1 MQPLQVVSIIV
12 VIRCENK
19 YLLVQRSLED
29 DIFPGKWQN
38 AGGKVEIGE
47 KIEDAIKR
55 EIMEETG
62 ISFGK
67 STPKFLMS
75 YSWKKDDSAPCR
87 LGLIFLEVLEGKIG
101 DYCVK
106 LESDLIDYKWVSL
119 EDAKTMDLIG
129 QDSPTGTY
137 GQLKKAAELLK
148 F

>member
-12 VIRCENK
+12 VINCEDK
-19 YLLVQRSLED
+19 FLLVQRSFED

-47 KIEDAIKR
+47 RIEDTIKR

-62 ISFGK
+62 ISVGK

-75 YSWKKDDSAPCR
+75 YSWKKDDSGPCR

-129 QDSPTGTY
+129 HDSPTGTY
-137 GQLKKAAELLK
+137 GQLKKAASFLK